1 MLRRMNAIRHPLVIL
16 FLIMLWAIA
25 AGARA
30 TAAPHETVL
39 AEPFPRTLES
49 YADSHLPTIS
59 GKLLH
64 RIRSEPFNLAA
75 TAIFFCAILHTFL
88 APTFNTI
95 AHRLARQHEET
106 VHQTGIQP
114 SAEKIGHPVSFT
126 ATLFHFLGEV
136 EVVFGLWLVPLFVT
150 IVAFFDWNHVVY
162 YIDHANFAEP
172 VFVVVIMAVAATR
185 PVIRLASQLASWAAR
200 LGRQSVA
207 AWWFAICSLLPILG
221 SFITEPAAM
230 TIAATLLGVKF
241 YSLRPSPALMY
252 ATLGTL
258 FVSVSIGG
266 TLTHF
271 AAPPVLMVAGTWHLN
286 TPEMLTHYGWKAV
299 LAILTSNTLIF
310 LFFRKEF
317 AALQSQA
324 RELEQ
329 RQPSASEISIPFW
342 VTAVHLFFLAW
353 TVLTLHHPPFVIGGF
368 LFFLAFT
375 IATAHHQFQII
386 LRGPVLVGFFLAGLV
401 LHGGFQAW
409 WISPLLSGL
418 GEFPLFLT
426 ATVLTAFNDNAA
438 ITYLASLVP
447 ELNVDLAADKSLA
460 LALEYAVLTGA
471 VTGGGLTVIA
481 NAPNP
486 AGQSILSKYFPN
498 GISPLGLLLGA
509 IGPTLIVALYFVL
522 LKSL

>member
-1 MLRRMNAIRHPLVIL
+1 MICFRPHRLVLLALLALAGLASPLT
-16 FLIMLWAIA
+16 A
-25 AGARA
+25 
-30 TAAPHETVL
+30 AAPHIEL
-39 AEPFPRTLES
+39 KQAFPRPLES
-49 YADSHLPTIS
+49 YQDQHLASI
-59 GKLLH
+59 GDKLLH
-64 RIRSEPFNLAA
+64 RIRTEPFNLVA
-75 TAIFFCAILHTFL
+75 TVIFFCAIAHTFL
-88 APTFNTI
+88 APTFTAI
-95 AHRLARQHEET
+95 AHRLAHRHEDA
-106 VHQTGIQP
+106 VHQIGTRNT
-114 SAEKIGHPVSFT
+114 SEDVGHPVSFT

-136 EVVFGLWLVPLFVT
+136 EVVFGLWLIPLLVA
-150 IVAFFDWNHVVY
+150 IIAFFDWNHAVY
-162 YIDHANFAEP
+162 YVDHTNFAEP